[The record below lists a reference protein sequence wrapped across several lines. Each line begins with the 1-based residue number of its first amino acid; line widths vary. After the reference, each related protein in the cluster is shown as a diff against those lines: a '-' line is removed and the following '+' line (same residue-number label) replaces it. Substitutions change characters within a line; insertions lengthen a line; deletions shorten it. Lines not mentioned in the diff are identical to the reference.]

1 MTGGERV
8 WKGMDRDPEALA
20 ISAAAGDRSAFH
32 DLVLATQEDVRIA
45 IAARVGIPDLVEE
58 VLQRTYIAA
67 WDGLGAYRPEGRV
80 GAWLAGIA
88 RNQALH
94 ALRERARR
102 RQVPLAGI
110 EDWIAPEPEEPEPE
124 LDLVVRLRRC
134 LEALPEGARALL
146 SRRYGDGADLTAL
159 AAASGRRPG
168 AVAQQLQRLRDRL
181 RACVAGGAT

>member
-1 MTGGERV
+1 MEREL
-8 WKGMDRDPEALA
+8 DALA
-20 ISAAAGDRSAFH
+20 HRAAAGDRAAFH
-32 DLVLATQEDVRIA
+32 DLVLATQADLRIA
-45 IAARVGIPDLVEE
+45 VAARVGVPELVEE

-67 WDGLGAYRPEGRV
+67 WDGLAAYRPEGRL

-110 EDWIAPEPEEPEPE
+110 EEWIAPEPDEPEAEP
-124 LDLVVRLRRC
+124 DLVARLRRC

-146 SRRYGDGADLTAL
+146 RSRYGDGADLAAL

-181 RACVAGGAT
+181 RACVAGGGA